1 MNFAPLLT
9 AGPAIHIHLA
19 ATILALG
26 LGIAMLVRRK
36 GTGSH
41 RLLGW
46 IWVGLML
53 TAAVS
58 SFWVTGMRGG
68 YSAIH
73 VLSLL
78 VLILVPLSVLAIRRG
93 KVGTHRRAMIG
104 LFFGALVIPG
114 LFTLL
119 PGRVLGRLLAEG
131 ASLLAQTSFTLAQ

>member
-19 ATILALG
+19 ATILALA

-41 RLLGW
+41 RLFGW

-58 SFWVTGMRGG
+58 SFWITGIRGG
-68 YSAIH
+68 YSPIH
-73 VLSLL
+73 ALSLL
-78 VLILVPLSVLAIRRG
+78 VLVTVPAAIYAVRRG
-93 KVGTHRRAMIG
+93 RVSTHRKAMISLFVGG
-104 LFFGALVIPG
+104 LMIPG

-119 PGRVLGRLLAEG
+119 PGRVLGRLMTDGVAL
-131 ASLLAQTSFTLAQ
+131 FTLAQQ